1 MALKC
6 QSGDIKCP
14 AYKHQGIFQPDNKTV
29 KSLLPDLKCCATCM
43 SSAPPKRPDLRD
55 DMLQIASLTLVEKG
69 PKFNP
74 SHESGASFGTFI
86 RPRICGALM
95 DAKGKELSHSNR
107 ELLNWNPH
115 NGIDDGTNQY
125 VARLGTALNLH
136 ADFEDELVR
145 DISFASALPTLLKVL
160 TPREQAVFAC
170 LRENQRNCE
179 IAAILQLSES
189 RVSQLVK
196 QVTVKLTNAAQKLG
210 LAD

>member
-6 QSGDIKCP
+6 QSDYIKCP
-14 AYKHQGIFQPDNKTV
+14 AYKHQGIFRPDNKTV
-29 KSLLPDLKCCATCM
+29 KSLLPDLKSCAACM
-43 SSAPPKRPDLRD
+43 SSAPPKRPDLRE

-69 PKFNP
+69 PKFDP

-95 DAKGKELSHSNR
+95 DAKGKEICHSNR
-107 ELLNWNPH
+107 ELLNWNSH
-115 NGIDDGTNQY
+115 NGIDDGTHQY
-125 VARLGTALNLH
+125 AARFGTALNLY

-160 TPREQAVFAC
+160 TPRERAVFAC
-170 LRENQRNCE
+170 LRENQRNRE
-179 IAAILQLSES
+179 IAEILQLSES
-189 RVSQLVK
+189 RVSQLVS

>member
-6 QSGDIKCP
+6 QSGRIKCP

-43 SSAPPKRPDLRD
+43 SSSPPKRPDLRD
-55 DMLQIASLTLVEKG
+55 DLLQIASLTLVEKG

-95 DAKGKELSHSNR
+95 DAKDKELSHSNR
-107 ELLNWNPH
+107 ELPHWNPQ
-115 NGIDDGTNQY
+115 NGIDAGTNQY
-125 VARLGTALNLH
+125 VARLGTALNLY

-189 RVSQLVK
+189 RVSQLVR